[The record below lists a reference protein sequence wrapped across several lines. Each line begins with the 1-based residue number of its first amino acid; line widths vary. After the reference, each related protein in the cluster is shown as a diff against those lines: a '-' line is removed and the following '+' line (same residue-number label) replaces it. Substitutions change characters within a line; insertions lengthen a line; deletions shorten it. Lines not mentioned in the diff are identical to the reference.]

1 MLEDVVSSK
10 ICQIEAAGI
19 GILGAGLDSLSE
31 EDNSIQV
38 LNVIAGKHT
47 VFKNVECDIL
57 AVARDVPMV
66 GQSVETGAGTTSFV
80 KQ

>member
-31 EDNSIQV
+31 EDNGIQV
-38 LNVIAGKHT
+38 LNVIAGKHA
-47 VFKNVECDIL
+47 VLENVECDVL